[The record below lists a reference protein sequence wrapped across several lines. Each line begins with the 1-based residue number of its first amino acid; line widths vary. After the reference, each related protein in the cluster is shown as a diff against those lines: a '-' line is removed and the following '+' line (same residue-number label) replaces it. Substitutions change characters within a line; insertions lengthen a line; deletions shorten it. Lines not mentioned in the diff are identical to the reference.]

1 MNPGECTTVAVVV
14 ENPFELPEQLSGVR
28 GDSAARAF
36 SWKKADGTRV
46 TSSPVPSS
54 PRLSG
59 VYGITADEYV
69 WHCHILEHE
78 EHDMMHALS
87 AT

>member
-1 MNPGECTTVAVVV
+1 MNPGECTTIAILV
-14 ENPFELPEQLSGVR
+14 ENPFELPEQPSGVK
-28 GDSAARAF
+28 GDPGQRTF
-36 SWKKADGTRV
+36 SWNGADGTVV

-54 PRLSG
+54 PRLSHDF
-59 VYGITADEYV
+59 GISADESV

-78 EHDMMHALS
+78 EHDMMHTLG